1 MSLATELR
9 DLEDLRARGTL
20 SNDEFE
26 QAKAQLLNS
35 GPGSAGSSAVSGQI
49 CSIQENIWCSLMHL
63 SQLLTFS
70 MAGIV
75 VPIVMWI
82 LSKDESELARRHGAS
97 MMNWLISSII
107 YAFVSLILVF
117 VAIGI
122 PMLVVLAILHIAFPL
137 IAAVKAYEGKTWSY
151 PLTIRFFPEH

>member
-1 MSLATELR
+1 
-9 DLEDLRARGTL
+9 
-20 SNDEFE
+20 
-26 QAKAQLLNS
+26 
-35 GPGSAGSSAVSGQI
+35 
-49 CSIQENIWCSLMHL
+49 
-63 SQLLTFS
+63 

-107 YAFVSLILVF
+107 YALVSLILVF

-122 PMLVVLAILHIAFPL
+122 PMLVILAILHIAFPI
-137 IAAVKAYEGKTWSY
+137 IAAVKAHEGKMWSY